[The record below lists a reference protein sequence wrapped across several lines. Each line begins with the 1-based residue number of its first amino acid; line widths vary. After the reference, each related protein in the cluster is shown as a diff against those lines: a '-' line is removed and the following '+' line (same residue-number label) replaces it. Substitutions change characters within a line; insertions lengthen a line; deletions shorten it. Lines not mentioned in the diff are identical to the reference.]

1 MDFSLNSPVD
11 IQAPMIQRIQ
21 SIMLLLAGAS
31 LVGLFFLP
39 FATTEQPQ
47 AEGIFSDAV
56 YNLSDEVILVVLTIL
71 GIALAV
77 VTIGLFKNRPAQ
89 IRLGYI
95 GAAICAAI
103 PAAAILLMP
112 GETAQDVAMSNVQ
125 SSFAAGIFVPAA
137 ALIFFVLASYFTK
150 KDEKLVRSMD
160 RLR

>member
-1 MDFSLNSPVD
+1 
-11 IQAPMIQRIQ
+11 
-21 SIMLLLAGAS
+21 MLLLAALS
-31 LVGLFFLP
+31 LGGLFILP
-39 FATTEQPQ
+39 FAKTPEPLDT
-47 AEGIFSDAV
+47 GIFSDAV
-56 YNLSDEVILVVLTIL
+56 YNLSDEVVLLILTVL
-71 GIALAV
+71 GILLALI
-77 VTIGLFKNRPAQ
+77 TIGLFKKRKVQ

-112 GETAQDVAMSNVQ
+112 SETAQDMAMSNME

-137 ALIFFVLASYFTK
+137 ALVFFLLASRFTK

>member
-1 MDFSLNSPVD
+1 
-11 IQAPMIQRIQ
+11 
-21 SIMLLLAGAS
+21 MLLLAAVS
-31 LVGLFFLP
+31 LGGLFILP
-39 FATTEQPQ
+39 LATT
-47 AEGIFSDAV
+47 AEPLETGIFADAV
-56 YNLSDEVILVVLTIL
+56 YNLSDEVILLVLTIL
-71 GIALAV
+71 GIALAII
-77 VTIGLFKNRPAQ
+77 TIGLFKNRKVQ

-112 GETAQDVAMSNVQ
+112 EETAQDLAMSNME

-137 ALIFFVLASYFTK
+137 ALVFFLLASRFTK